1 MSILKNKSVVIFF
14 TFIQIFATNA
24 QASFAAGATPPLT
37 KCFIR
42 VDNPHI
48 SNSIRK
54 LKGYDAVKVN
64 AVSSCN
70 KPMRNLKFTVEI
82 HKRGF
87 FRNYKVITE
96 SIEIPSWIAA
106 NRKIENKV
114 TWKRCKNKTPS
125 RYFGVAY
132 AQALIDEK
140 EMRTLP
146 VTTEKTMSL
155 PCGT

>member
-64 AVSSCN
+64 AVSICD
-70 KPMRNLKFTVEI
+70 KQIQDLLMIVEI
-82 HKRGF
+82 
-87 FRNYKVITE
+87 
-96 SIEIPSWIAA
+96 
-106 NRKIENKV
+106 RKIGFLRNHLVAKQNFSEDGIIRANKKVEHKGTWRQCENKRMS
-114 TWKRCKNKTPS
+114 K
-125 RYFGVAY
+125 YFGIAYSVAI
-132 AQALIDEK
+132 IDGRK
-140 EMRTLP
+140 MQTLP
-146 VTTEKTMSL
+146 VRTEEIVNL
-155 PCGT
+155 ACGT